1 MKKEN
6 KHISQDSNVQRKLD
20 SRRTTLLK
28 EIQKNNTKE

>member
-20 SRRTTLLK
+20 SRRNYIIERNLK
-28 EIQKNNTKE
+28 EQH